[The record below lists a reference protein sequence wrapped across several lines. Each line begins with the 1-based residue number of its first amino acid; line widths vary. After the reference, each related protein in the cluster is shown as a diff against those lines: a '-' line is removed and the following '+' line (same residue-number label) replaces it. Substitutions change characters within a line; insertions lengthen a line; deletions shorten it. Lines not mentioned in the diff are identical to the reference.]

1 MSYYYQVPKRPRGMV
16 GTKVLRDRLS
26 ADDIARSIRRNGR
39 YTAYVIP
46 YRYGFAVIRKK
57 K

>member
-16 GTKVLRDRLS
+16 GTRVLRDRLC
-26 ADDIARSIRRNGR
+26 AEDIAQSIRRSGR
-39 YTAYVIP
+39 FTAHVIP